1 MLIILFPHKLRIVW
15 LAPRVHEI
23 IWFVLNFNALFYS
36 SNFSGSFKFENF
48 TFLFFDSWNQNFNCL
63 FFHFKIF
70 RFEIYLKNNDVT
82 HYSHSLTENWSS
94 NLWISTIF
102 LVFVLIATL
111 YVTLQVSNKYFEDDD
126 FIISESLIQHP
137 PSGLYFCFDR
147 SITNWCNQSWDFVRK
162 IFQKKNFI
170 FRQTGEKQTFSTDS
184 VKEKMK
190 FL

>member
-1 MLIILFPHKLRIVW
+1 MFDEHLEYLKLFDLSWILTHYFIHKIFLK
-15 LAPRVHEI
+15 
-23 IWFVLNFNALFYS
+23 VLNLKILLFY
-36 SNFSGSFKFENF
+36 
-48 TFLFFDSWNQNFNCL
+48 FFDSWNQNFNCL